1 MRRPFLC
8 LQKNRASPN
17 FAQSELARLPN
28 FLYLRESS
36 QDISKIMFKNY
47 TSNDNLLLPPCLGDF
62 IPQND
67 PVRVVHR
74 IIEQINLEE
83 LYRRYSPKGCSA
95 YHPRMM
101 LQILVYA
108 YLRNIY
114 SSRRIEEFC
123 RNDIRFMWL
132 TGNMT
137 PDHNTINR
145 FRSSRLK
152 DVLKTIFATIV
163 KFLVEEGFVS
173 MDVACTDGTKME
185 ADANRY
191 TFVWGKSIHTR
202 ISRIAEQLEEI
213 WQYAESVTKQE
224 LRDSAPLTYQDIT
237 PEKVEKALCQ
247 IDDAL
252 NGVDADRKMKAK
264 VKRVR
269 KSWPEQI
276 RKYES
281 QGKILDGRNSYSK
294 TDNDA
299 TFMRM
304 KEDHM
309 RNGQLKPGY
318 NPQIS
323 TNKQFI
329 LNYTIHQCAG
339 DTSTYPLHMDDFH
352 SLYGRHPDVSVCDA
366 GYGSEENYLY
376 AFRHGIETFIKY
388 NYFHKEQK
396 RNFRNDPFLSSNFYY
411 NEETDVMYCPMGQRM
426 KRLSDAKRITD
437 NGFVQTISRY
447 RARNCNGCPLR
458 CRCHRG
464 RSERIVQVNHRLRKI
479 KEREREKLLSD
490 EGLKYR
496 SQRPQDV
503 EAVFGN
509 LKNNKHFKRFH
520 LRGLK
525 KVEIEFGLLAIAR
538 NLAKVAS

>member
-1 MRRPFLC
+1 MC

-36 QDISKIMFKNY
+36 QDIPKIMFKSY
-47 TSNDNLLLPPCLGDF
+47 TSNDNLLLPPCLVDF

-74 IIEQINLEE
+74 IIEQINLEK
-83 LYRRYSPKGCSA
+83 LYRRYSPQGCSA

-132 TGNMT
+132 TGNVT

-163 KFLVEEGFVS
+163 KFLVAEGFVS
-173 MDVACTDGTKME
+173 LDVACTDGTKME

-224 LRDSAPLTYQDIT
+224 LRDSAPITYQDIT

-264 VKRVR
+264 VRRVR
-269 KSWPEQI
+269 KSWPEQL

-323 TNKQFI
+323 TNRQFI

-339 DTSTYPLHMDDFH
+339 DTSTYPLHMDNFH
-352 SLYGRHPDVSVCDA
+352 SLYGRYPDVSVCDA

-388 NYFHKEQK
+388 NNFHKEQK
-396 RNFRNDPFLSSNFYY
+396 RNFRNDPFLSANFYY
-411 NEETDVMYCPMGQRM
+411 NEETDGMYCPMGQRM
-426 KRLSDAKRITD
+426 ERLSDARRITD

-447 RARNCNGCPLR
+447 RARNCKGCPLR
-458 CRCHRG
+458 CRCHRS

-525 KVEIEFGLLAIAR
+525 KVEIEFGLLAIAH

>member
-1 MRRPFLC
+1 MC

-17 FAQSELARLPN
+17 FAQSELARLPI

-36 QDISKIMFKNY
+36 QDIPKIMFKSY

-74 IIEQINLEE
+74 IIEQINLEK
-83 LYRRYSPKGCSA
+83 LYRRYSPQGCSA

-132 TGNMT
+132 TGNVT

-163 KFLVEEGFVS
+163 KFLVAEGFVS
-173 MDVACTDGTKME
+173 LDVACTDGTKME

-224 LRDSAPLTYQDIT
+224 LRDSAPITYQDIT

-264 VKRVR
+264 VRRVR
-269 KSWPEQI
+269 KSWPEQL

-299 TFMRM
+299 TFIRM

-323 TNKQFI
+323 TNRQFI

-339 DTSTYPLHMDDFH
+339 DTSTYPLHMDNFH
-352 SLYGRHPDVSVCDA
+352 SLYGRYPDVSVCDA

-388 NYFHKEQK
+388 NNFHKEQK
-396 RNFRNDPFLSSNFYY
+396 RNFRNDPFLSANFYY
-411 NEETDVMYCPMGQRM
+411 NEETDGMYCPMGQRM
-426 KRLSDAKRITD
+426 ERLSDARRITD

-447 RARNCNGCPLR
+447 RARNCKGCPLR
-458 CRCHRG
+458 CRCHRS

-525 KVEIEFGLLAIAR
+525 KVEIEFGLLAIAH

>member
-1 MRRPFLC
+1 
-8 LQKNRASPN
+8 
-17 FAQSELARLPN
+17 
-28 FLYLRESS
+28 
-36 QDISKIMFKNY
+36 MFKSY

-74 IIEQINLEE
+74 IIEQINLEK
-83 LYRRYSPKGCSA
+83 LYRRYSPQGCSA

-132 TGNMT
+132 TGNVT

-163 KFLVEEGFVS
+163 KFLVSEGFVS
-173 MDVACTDGTKME
+173 LDVACTDGTKME

-224 LRDSAPLTYQDIT
+224 LRDSAPITYQDIT

-264 VKRVR
+264 VRRVR
-269 KSWPEQI
+269 KSWPEQL

-299 TFMRM
+299 TFIRM

-323 TNKQFI
+323 TNRQFI

-339 DTSTYPLHMDDFH
+339 DTSTYPLHMDNFH
-352 SLYGRHPDVSVCDA
+352 SLYGRYPDVSVCDA

-388 NYFHKEQK
+388 NNFHKEQK
-396 RNFRNDPFLSSNFYY
+396 RNFRNDPFLSANFYY
-411 NEETDVMYCPMGQRM
+411 NEETDGMYCPMGQRM
-426 KRLSDAKRITD
+426 ERLSDARRITD

-447 RARNCNGCPLR
+447 RARNCKGCPLR
-458 CRCHRG
+458 CRCHRS

-525 KVEIEFGLLAIAR
+525 KVEIEFGLLAIAH

>member
-1 MRRPFLC
+1 
-8 LQKNRASPN
+8 
-17 FAQSELARLPN
+17 
-28 FLYLRESS
+28 
-36 QDISKIMFKNY
+36 
-47 TSNDNLLLPPCLGDF
+47 
-62 IPQND
+62 
-67 PVRVVHR
+67 
-74 IIEQINLEE
+74 
-83 LYRRYSPKGCSA
+83 
-95 YHPRMM
+95 M

-132 TGNMT
+132 TGNVT

-152 DVLKTIFATIV
+152 DVLKTVFATIV
-163 KFLVEEGFVS
+163 KFLVVEGFVS
-173 MDVACTDGTKME
+173 LDVACTDGTKME
-185 ADANRY
+185 ANANRY

-237 PEKVEKALCQ
+237 PEKVEKALGQ

-252 NGVDADRKMKAK
+252 NGVGADRRMKAK
-264 VKRVR
+264 VRRVR
-269 KSWPEQI
+269 KSWPEQL

-281 QGKILDGRNSYSK
+281 QGKILDGRNSY
-294 TDNDA
+294 
-299 TFMRM
+299 
-304 KEDHM
+304 
-309 RNGQLKPGY
+309 GY
-318 NPQIS
+318 NSQIS

-329 LNYTIHQCAG
+329 LNYTLHQCAG

-352 SLYGRHPDVSVCDA
+352 SLYGRYPDVSVCDA

-396 RNFRNDPFLSSNFYY
+396 RNFRNDPFLSANFYY
-411 NEETDVMYCPMGQRM
+411 NEENDGMYCPMGQRM
-426 KRLSDAKRITD
+426 ERLSDVRRVTD

-447 RARNCNGCPLR
+447 RARNCKGCPLR
-458 CRCHRG
+458 CRCHKSS
-464 RSERIVQVNHRLRKI
+464 SERIVQVNHRSCIWK
-479 KEREREKLLSD
+479 
-490 EGLKYR
+490 
-496 SQRPQDV
+496 PQEQQTLQEV
-503 EAVFGN
+503 P
-509 LKNNKHFKRFH
+509 
-520 LRGLK
+520 
-525 KVEIEFGLLAIAR
+525 
-538 NLAKVAS
+538 SSWT